1 MYQNAA
7 QKTFSSAPF
16 SPTSDSF
23 INLNMSSHR
32 GNIKDIVVVCMS
44 AFLIRESIEPIQF
57 LGFSLQ
63 VLCVFAWTFYKQY
76 GQLLPK
82 DIRFQK
88 IVHHKSLEKGHAGF
102 ENNPEIH
109 RDAHDWF
116 QLICCVDTYF
126 IYGNVHTFNCSTF
139 YLHLPRSAWETWWH
153 LVCPLPYLRCWKTA
167 SAGVAWGFLRNWDLA
182 FGCFWK

>member
-82 DIRFQK
+82 DIRFHHILASFRK

-109 RDAHDWF
+109 IDSQGCPWLIPTYLLCRYLFHLRECSYI
-116 QLICCVDTYF
+116 QLFYF
-126 IYGNVHTFNCSTF
+126 
-139 YLHLPRSAWETWWH
+139 LPS
-153 LVCPLPYLRCWKTA
+153 P
-167 SAGVAWGFLRNWDLA
+167 S
-182 FGCFWK
+182 

>member
-1 MYQNAA
+1 
-7 QKTFSSAPF
+7 
-16 SPTSDSF
+16 
-23 INLNMSSHR
+23 MSSHR

-82 DIRFQK
+82 DIRFHHILAFFRK

-102 ENNPEIH
+102 QKTILRFTGMPMIDSNL
-109 RDAHDWF
+109 F
-116 QLICCVDTYF
+116 VVICCVDTYF

-139 YLHLPRSAWETWWH
+139 YLHLPRSALEIWWH
-153 LVCPLPYLRCWKTA
+153 QLPVAIPEMLKNCN

>member
-109 RDAHDWF
+109 RDAHD
-116 QLICCVDTYF
+116 
-126 IYGNVHTFNCSTF
+126 
-139 YLHLPRSAWETWWH
+139 
-153 LVCPLPYLRCWKTA
+153 
-167 SAGVAWGFLRNWDLA
+167 
-182 FGCFWK
+182 